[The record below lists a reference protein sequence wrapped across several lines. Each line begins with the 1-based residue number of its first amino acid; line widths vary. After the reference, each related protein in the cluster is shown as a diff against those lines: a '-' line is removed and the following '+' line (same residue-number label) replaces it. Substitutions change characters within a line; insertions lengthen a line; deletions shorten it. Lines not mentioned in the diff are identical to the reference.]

1 MTIQGGGTGMDV
13 ILAHDNEHKAK
24 LRAAIDSGVPVHWQE
39 FARLTGT
46 LESAVKRAWSDGALP
61 SEPIDSIPIRE
72 GIVALCAIPGAL
84 RRAALGCPVWL
95 LEFDAQARALLGLP
109 ARDGDAV
116 YTGED
121 PSAAAIGGAKEDELT
136 KYKISHLKAQ
146 TAHALQ
152 GAKTKE
158 FDLLVKRGEY
168 VKTSDVVLD
177 AAECATNV
185 IAVLQALPAR
195 IGAACEGLPA
205 IEIEKRAAAEIQAAI
220 MHIQNASMTGDWS

>member
-1 MTIQGGGTGMDV
+1 MTGGGTGMDV
-13 ILAHDNEHKAK
+13 ILAHDEAHKQR
-24 LRAAIDSGVPVHWQE
+24 LREAIDLGVPVHWQE

-46 LESAVKRAWSDGALP
+46 LESAVKRAWMDGALP
-61 SEPIDSIPIRE
+61 SAPVDCIPIRE
-72 GIVALCAIPGAL
+72 GVVALCAIPGAL

-116 YTGED
+116 YTGETA
-121 PSAAAIGGAKEDELT
+121 SASSADELT

-168 VKTSDVVLD
+168 VKMSDVVLD

-195 IGAACEGLPA
+195 IGAACEGMSA
-205 IEIEKRAAAEIQAAI
+205 IEIERRATAEILAAVTA
-220 MHIQNASMTGDWS
+220 IQNAALTGEW